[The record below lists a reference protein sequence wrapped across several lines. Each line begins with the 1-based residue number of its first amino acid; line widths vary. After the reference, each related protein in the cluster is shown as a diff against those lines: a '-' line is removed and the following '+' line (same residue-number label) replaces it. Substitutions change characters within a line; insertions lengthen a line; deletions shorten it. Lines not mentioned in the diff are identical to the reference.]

1 MKDLINFVERHK
13 KFFKRIAIF
22 AVCYIA
28 ISFSNN
34 SAVNTLLT
42 QFFGEYIT
50 TAFHAAVPT
59 ILLVSEV

>member
-1 MKDLINFVERHK
+1 MKEVIKFIERHG
-13 KFFKRIAIF
+13 KFFKRLAIF

-34 SAVNTLLT
+34 PAINTLLT

-50 TAFHAAVPT
+50 TAIHATVPT
-59 ILLVSEV
+59 VLLVSEV